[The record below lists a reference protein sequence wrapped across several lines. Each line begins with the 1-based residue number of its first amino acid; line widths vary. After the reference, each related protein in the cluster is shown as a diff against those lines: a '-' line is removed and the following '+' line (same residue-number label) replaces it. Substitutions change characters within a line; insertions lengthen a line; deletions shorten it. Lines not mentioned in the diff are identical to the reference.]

1 MSQLW
6 QLKALLKKN
15 YILMKRS
22 FCASICEIFFPIILM
37 IMISLVRRAIKV
49 KDYTFDGNELEFLK
63 SNSTALVDFP
73 SVLKEGK
80 INFQGNETEI
90 YWNSLSFYY
99 PLYLFLFLF
108 IYF

>member
-22 FCASICEIFFPIILM
+22 CFASLCEIFFPIILM
-37 IMISLVRRAIKV
+37 LLISLVRRAIKV
-49 KDYTFDGNELEFLK
+49 KEYSFDGNEIYFLR

-73 SVLKEGK
+73 SLIKEGK
-80 INFQGNETEI
+80 IDLRGNQTEI
-90 YWNSLSFYY
+90 LWNNLSFYY
-99 PLYLFLFLF
+99 PL
-108 IYF
+108 